1 MRTHFRSLFT
11 ISTLLLVGC
20 QTLTLP
26 KAGQPASQAPQGRTL
41 AEILGP
47 KTESAELAVETAF
60 GANQPEPAD
69 VDQANTK
76 ATEPSVA
83 ADEAVSQ
90 QNSGLS
96 IGLSPA
102 PTEPSGREIEVSER
116 SIAQSA
122 EPSSDISVAVPGAG
136 AVAGTAAVTAEAEPI
151 AADVQQDRPT
161 ETVEDATAEQTSE
174 AVAPTISQQLN
185 WIPSLDETLTS
196 MESQLSNSATL
207 DEKIDTLMTLAYL
220 VDAKLYISFRELLD
234 RVDTTEAEL
243 LMAEQREWLQE
254 RKENLTRAYLE
265 FQADKAGRYNAAQAF
280 LRNSHARM
288 REIDARLAALN

>member
-1 MRTHFRSLFT
+1 
-11 ISTLLLVGC
+11 
-20 QTLTLP
+20 
-26 KAGQPASQAPQGRTL
+26 
-41 AEILGP
+41 
-47 KTESAELAVETAF
+47 
-60 GANQPEPAD
+60 
-69 VDQANTK
+69 
-76 ATEPSVA
+76 
-83 ADEAVSQ
+83 
-90 QNSGLS
+90 
-96 IGLSPA
+96 
-102 PTEPSGREIEVSER
+102 
-116 SIAQSA
+116 
-122 EPSSDISVAVPGAG
+122 VAVPGAG